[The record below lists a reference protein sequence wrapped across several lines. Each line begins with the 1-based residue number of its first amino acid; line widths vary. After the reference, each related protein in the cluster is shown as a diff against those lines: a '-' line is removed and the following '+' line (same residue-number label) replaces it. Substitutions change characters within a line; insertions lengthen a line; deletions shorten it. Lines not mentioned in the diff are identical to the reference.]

1 MNLPDTKLDKTDYRI
16 IKSLSDDG
24 RASDVMISDQIN
36 LSSSAVARR
45 RKIMEDDGVIAG
57 YAARLNLGAL
67 GLSGVAIVS
76 IELVSQAE
84 AILNEF
90 ECEVRKCPSVSF
102 CGFVS
107 GETDFVMLLHVSS
120 FDDYDKVYRREI
132 SSLPHVA
139 KIKSS
144 FVLREVSGRTTPE
157 IVFK

>member
-90 ECEVRKCPSVSF
+90 EREVRKCPSVSF

-107 GETDFVMLLHVSS
+107 GETDFIMLLHVSS